1 MTKRKKAKA
10 GYLYNA
16 NYAKDFMTKTVVVW
30 IGALICSALWGS
42 AFPCIKLGYEM
53 MDICAGDTASQILYA
68 GLRFFI
74 AGIIAIIIGS
84 VTNKRFLYPTKKAIP
99 KVAILSLFQ
108 TIIQY
113 LFFYIGLAHTDGTK
127 ASIIEGMNVFV
138 AILVSSLIF
147 KLEKLTVKKIIG
159 CVVGFLGVLLI
170 NLSGKSIN
178 FNMTFTGEGFIFLS
192 TVSYAFSSVMLKKY
206 SKDENTVML
215 SGWQFVFGGIVMTIA
230 GLLMGGRINR
240 FNWDGGLMLLYLAIV
255 SAVAYSLWSLLL
267 TYNPVSRVAV
277 FGFMNPMIGFIL
289 SAIMLK
295 EYEALSIIA
304 VVSLVLVCLG
314 IYIVNKKNYN

>member
-1 MTKRKKAKA
+1 
-10 GYLYNA
+10 
-16 NYAKDFMTKTVVVW
+16 MTKTIVVW
-30 IGALICSALWGS
+30 LFALICSALWGS
-42 AFPCIKLGYEM
+42 AFPCIKLGYKM
-53 MDICAGDTASQILYA
+53 MDIGASDTGAQILYA
-68 GLRFFI
+68 GLRFTL
-74 AGIIAIIIGS
+74 AGILAVLIGS
-84 VTNKRFLYPTKKAIP
+84 VSSKQLLYPRKSAIS
-99 KVAILSLFQ
+99 KVIILSLFQ

-138 AILVSSLIF
+138 AIIVSSLIF
-147 KLEKLTVKKIIG
+147 KMEKLTSRKIIG
-159 CVVGFLGVLLI
+159 CIIGFLGVFLV
-170 NLSGKSIN
+170 NVSGQSLDM
-178 FNMTFTGEGFIFLS
+178 NMTFTGEGFIFLS
-192 TVSYAFSSVMLKKY
+192 TVSYAFSSVMLKRF

-230 GLLMGGRINR
+230 GLMMGGRIYTFNR
-240 FNWDGGLMLLYLAIV
+240 NGVLMLIYLALV

-295 EYEALSIIA
+295 EYDALSVVA
-304 VVSLVLVCLG
+304 FVSLALVCIG
-314 IYIVNKKNYN
+314 IYIVNKVKNDVQILNQSYSKMP

>member
-1 MTKRKKAKA
+1 
-10 GYLYNA
+10 
-16 NYAKDFMTKTVVVW
+16 MTKTIVVW
-30 IGALICSALWGS
+30 VGALICSALWGS

-53 MDICAGDTASQILYA
+53 MDIGSSDTGAQILYA
-68 GLRFFI
+68 GMRFFI
-74 AGIIAIIIGS
+74 AGIMAIIIGS
-84 VTNKRFLYPTKKAIP
+84 VSSKKFLYPSKKAIP
-99 KVAILSLFQ
+99 KVAVLSLFQ

-138 AILVSSLIF
+138 AIIVSSLIF
-147 KLEKLTVKKIIG
+147 KMEKLTARKVIG
-159 CVVGFLGVLLI
+159 CVVGFLGVVLVNI
-170 NLSGKSIN
+170 PGQNLDL
-178 FNMTFTGEGFIFLS
+178 NMSFTGEGFIFLS
-192 TVSYAFSSVMLKKY
+192 TVSYAFSSVMLKKF

-215 SGWQFVFGGIVMTIA
+215 SGWQFVFGGIVMMVA
-230 GLLMGGRINR
+230 GLLMGGRISR
-240 FNWDGGLMLLYLAIV
+240 FNWDGILMLLYLALV

-295 EYEALSIIA
+295 EYEALSFIA

-314 IYIVNKKNYN
+314 IYIVNKTKTWR